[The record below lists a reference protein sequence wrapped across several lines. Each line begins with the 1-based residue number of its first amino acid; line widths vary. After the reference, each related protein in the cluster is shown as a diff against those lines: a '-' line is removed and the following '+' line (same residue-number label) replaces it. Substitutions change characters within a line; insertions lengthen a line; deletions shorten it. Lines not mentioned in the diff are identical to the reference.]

1 MKKQLKQ
8 YSSVDSNSS
17 GGERTTT
24 TMTKQGETLPLQAYD
39 EFSESRHESSTSAQS
54 QPTTNCHSS
63 YPSDTHDDEDR
74 EQQLFAPIPFV
85 RSSTSCSSRN
95 RLSQLSV
102 NTFASGV
109 ATEDMDRDEDIID
122 SPSYHYASLSTPR
135 NSPTN
140 GNSPGLKRSRSSMP
154 WLALAA
160 GAGVAVLGAA
170 AFWSDS
176 VGNAGP
182 LLTTPNGTKQMNK
195 NDPLKINDDEEDEA
209 HEEYTDEQFQS
220 KQVPPLSELV
230 VGDEIRGNVDWMI
243 DFAIIGNPKCGTTF
257 LMVRSLLMEF
267 GAKIFYFSFII
278 SYNSIGLPPSSLLYP
293 SLALA
298 RSQS

>member
-1 MKKQLKQ
+1 MKQLKQ
-8 YSSVDSNSS
+8 YASADSSSS
-17 GGERTTT
+17 GGEGPTT

-39 EFSESRHESSTSAQS
+39 EFSESRHESSSSAQS

-63 YPSDTHDDEDR
+63 YPSDTHDGEDR

-85 RSSTSCSSRN
+85 RSSTSCSSSSRN

-140 GNSPGLKRSRSSMP
+140 GNSSGQKRSRSSMP

-176 VGNAGP
+176 IGNAGP
-182 LLTTPNGTKQMNK
+182 LLT
-195 NDPLKINDDEEDEA
+195 
-209 HEEYTDEQFQS
+209 DEQFQT

-257 LMVRSLLMEF
+257 LMVRSLLTKF
-267 GAKIFYFSFII
+267 GAFGCRSAVMSVKILHFII
-278 SYNSIGLPPSSLLYP
+278 SYNSIGLSPSYLLYP

>member
-1 MKKQLKQ
+1 
-8 YSSVDSNSS
+8 
-17 GGERTTT
+17 
-24 TMTKQGETLPLQAYD
+24 MTKQGETLPLQAYD

-140 GNSPGLKRSRSSMP
+140 GNSSGLKRSRSNMP

-195 NDPLKINDDEEDEA
+195 NDPLKTAVSKDSISDDEEDEA

-267 GAKIFYFSFII
+267 GAQKNTFHS
-278 SYNSIGLPPSSLLYP
+278 SYLTIRSVCPTPPYYILL
-293 SLALA
+293 
-298 RSQS
+298 